1 MYAMRPTNWTYA
13 GVIVLPG
20 TGPGTWAGVVEIGTC
35 WGSACPAVCEV
46 GACGDGGFELHAPN
60 IATIT
65 RLIATTFIRFI
76 ISNPLLTSSAAVAGP
91 SVSVFARA
99 ASSPALC

>member
-20 TGPGTWAGVVEIGTC
+20 TGPGTWAGVVGIGTC
-35 WGSACPAVCEV
+35 WGSARAPVCEV

-76 ISNPLLTSSAAVAGP
+76 TPTPPFISSAAVAGP

-99 ASSPALC
+99 ASSPAPC